1 MDIENAIKTA
11 IEYETKVK
19 AVYEEAAQAASDEIG
34 KKVLSALANEEQ
46 NHVNYL
52 KSRLRQ
58 WHEHG
63 KLIPEKLET
72 VVPDR
77 VKIAEGVKKLESH
90 MAISDRDAQLQML
103 WKALEVEIE
112 TSNFY
117 KRMVG
122 QLAEEPQR
130 MFARFIEIEEGHQTI
145 VKAEID
151 ALTGVGVWFDF
162 IEFDLEAN

>member
-1 MDIENAIKTA
+1 MDVENAIKTA
-11 IEYETKVK
+11 IEYETRVK
-19 AVYEEAAQAASDEIG
+19 AVYAEAAEMITDQVG
-34 KKVLSALANEEQ
+34 KKVVSALANEEQ

-58 WHEHG
+58 WHEQG
-63 KLIPEKLET
+63 MLTPEKLET

-77 VKIAEGVKKLESH
+77 KAIGEGVKKLKGH
-90 MAISDRDAQLQML
+90 MKIADRDTQLQML

-117 KRMVG
+117 KQMVS
-122 QLAEEPQR
+122 QLEAEPQR
-130 MFARFIEIEEGHQTI
+130 MFARFLEIEDGHQAI

-151 ALTGVGVWFDF
+151 ALTGMGVWFDF
-162 IEFDLEAN
+162 VEFDLEAN